1 MLIIYMNF
9 IAQALEKRLDMDKGS
24 QSSLSLS
31 RKDFVRFWMIFWLF
45 ICHSPFNQKLN
56 IFYEKNFLTM
66 KCGDPSM
73 WRLVGR
79 DEDSIEEALFE
90 TLGVLV
96 HKNIGPYER

>member
-1 MLIIYMNF
+1 
-9 IAQALEKRLDMDKGS
+9 
-24 QSSLSLS
+24 
-31 RKDFVRFWMIFWLF
+31 
-45 ICHSPFNQKLN
+45 
-56 IFYEKNFLTM
+56 M